1 MFVKHPP
8 PEWLGRAGCLTIRGQ
23 VVVVATTILGC
34 RTND

>member
-23 VVVVATTILGC
+23 VVVATATLGC
-34 RTND
+34 LTND